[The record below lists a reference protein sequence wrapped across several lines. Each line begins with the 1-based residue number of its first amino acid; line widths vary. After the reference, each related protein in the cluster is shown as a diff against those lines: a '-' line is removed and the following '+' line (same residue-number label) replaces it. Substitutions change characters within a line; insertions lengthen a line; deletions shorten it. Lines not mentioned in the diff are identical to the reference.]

1 MVSGF
6 GFWVQVPSVWSGY
19 VKEVDEEREAWLNS
33 FTQAPL
39 RVPMPPELEQLW
51 DEGDCNEVEA
61 PGSPRP
67 LS

>member
-1 MVSGF
+1 M
-6 GFWVQVPSVWSGY
+6 
-19 VKEVDEEREAWLNS
+19 DEEREAWLNS